1 MPRDSENSMTNVE
14 QAEKFW
20 QQLLTA
26 PSLTENDRTL
36 AEQNSELLL
45 LAFSRSAFLAETLIQ
60 KPSFLSR
67 VISPLAQY
75 ANEQHDTLSEDQ
87 QQEREGGADVI
98 ENKIKAEYQSA
109 LNDKLANTSNE
120 DALFKVL
127 REYRNLEMARITFFD
142 ILNKQPIETSLLRV
156 SALADVLINGAY
168 HWIYHHLSVR
178 YGKPQSNDHD
188 MHMYILGMGKL
199 GGREL
204 NFSSDIDLIFAYPEK
219 GETQGGRKN
228 IENQQFFTKVAQ
240 KLIQALNKVTNDG
253 QVYRV
258 DMRLR
263 PFGDSGPLVMHF
275 AALEDYYQDQ
285 GRHWERF
292 AMVKARIINDDNS
305 QDVKWLQSIL
315 HPFTFR
321 RYLDF
326 TTLDALRNM
335 KKLIATEIRRRR
347 LNNNIK
353 LGPGGI
359 REVEFFAQSFQLI
372 HGGREPALQSKSL
385 LRTLTALSELSIVES
400 SVTEQLKHDY
410 LFLRKVEHTL
420 QQCQDRQTQT
430 LPEESWQQVA
440 LTEVLSCESYTA
452 FLHQLDAIMAR
463 IHGHFNELVEES
475 HETHSEEDQL
485 FIACQDAWRL
495 SLQEEEFAET
505 FSDHLSSKDI
515 AGIYLTLTTFKDKQR
530 NYRIGQKGEDTLNKL
545 LPEILYVLIN
555 QHPNNAVQVL
565 NRLLGV
571 IEAITGRTTYLDLLL
586 ENPDVL
592 KQLVKLCE
600 RSDWIAQEIKRFPLL
615 LDELLTPLYLGQQN
629 TDIHTSKKEYQLE
642 LRETM
647 LRVEQDD
654 VEMLMDGLRQ
664 FKLCQQLRIAAS
676 DISDSLP
683 INNVSDK
690 LTVLAEVILEHA
702 LNAAWMQMRQR
713 YGVPSHLEGNEK
725 GFAVIGYGK
734 LGGYELGYG
743 SDLDLV
749 FLHNAPRGIS
759 TDGKKSL
766 EAQQFYIKLA
776 QRIMHLLNTKT
787 LFGQLYETDLRLRPS
802 GNAGLLCC
810 HIEGFE
816 KYQNE
821 EAWTWEHQAL
831 VRARAIC
838 GDTNLLE
845 DFNRVRNTILSQ
857 TRDAQTL
864 ATDVCKMRV
873 KMREHLLSKSNE
885 KVDLKQCVGGIT
897 DIEFMAQYL
906 VLAHA
911 QSVEGMTMYPDNLR
925 IFDAAVQGNII
936 TPDTAS
942 KLQKAYL
949 KLREQYHHLT
959 LADTKYADQSEEL
972 DAIREQVSL
981 HWNALFGP
989 CDDG

>member
-1 MPRDSENSMTNVE
+1 MPIDNENSMTNLE
-14 QAEKFW
+14 QADKLW
-20 QQLLTA
+20 QQLLDSPA
-26 PSLTENDRTL
+26 LTETDRVIVENHRE
-36 AEQNSELLL
+36 ALLS
-45 LAFSRSAFLAETLIQ
+45 AFARSAFLAETLIQ
-60 KPSFLSR
+60 KPAFISR
-67 VISPLAQY
+67 VVDPLSNLTDSDSTITHFSAELKIKLE
-75 ANEQHDTLSEDQ
+75 ALKSED
-87 QQEREGGADVI
+87 ELL
-98 ENKIKAEYQSA
+98 KI
-109 LNDKLANTSNE
+109 
-120 DALFKVL
+120 L
-127 REYRNLEMARITFFD
+127 REYRNQEMARITFLD
-142 ILNKQPIETSLLRV
+142 VLNKQNIEDSLAQV
-156 SALADVLINGAY
+156 SALADALINSAY
-168 HWIYHHLSVR
+168 HWIYQHLALR
-178 YGKPQSNDHD
+178 YGTPKSDNQD

-219 GETQGGRKN
+219 GETRGGKKSL
-228 IENQQFFTKVAQ
+228 EHQQFFTKLAQ

-292 AMVKARIINDDNS
+292 AMVKARVINDDSSDNAS
-305 QDVKWLQSIL
+305 WLKGIL

-347 LNNNIK
+347 LSNNIK
-353 LGPGGI
+353 LGAGGI

-385 LRTLTALSELSIVES
+385 LHTLDVLSELDIVES
-400 SVTEQLKHDY
+400 EVTKQLKQDY

-420 QQCQDRQTQT
+420 QQSQDRQTQT
-430 LPEESWQQVA
+430 LPDEPWQQNA
-440 LTEVLSCESYTA
+440 LIDVMGFADYSDFLTHVDEV
-452 FLHQLDAIMAR
+452 MAR
-463 IHGHFNELVEES
+463 IHGHFNELVEEC
-475 HETHSEEDQL
+475 HDTHSDEDQL

-495 SLQEEEFAET
+495 SLQEDEFTET
-505 FSDHLSSKDI
+505 FSDYLSSRESNQI
-515 AGIYLTLTTFKDKQR
+515 FIILFAFKDKQR
-530 NYRIGQKGEDTLNKL
+530 NYRIGQRGEDTLNKL
-545 LPEILYVLIN
+545 LPEILYVLIK
-555 QHPNNAVQVL
+555 QHPNHTAQVL
-565 NRLLGV
+565 SRLLGV

-592 KQLVKLCE
+592 KQLVRLCE
-600 RSDWIAQEIKRFPLL
+600 RSDWIAQEIRRFPLL

-629 TDIHTSKKEYQLE
+629 TDIKTSKKEYQLE

-647 LRVEQDD
+647 LRIEQDD

-676 DISDSLP
+676 DISESLP

-690 LTVLAEVILEHA
+690 LTVLAEVILEHVV
-702 LNAAWMQMRQR
+702 NAAWMQMRQR
-713 YGVPSHLEGNEK
+713 FGVPSHLEGNDK

-749 FLHNAPRGIS
+749 FIHNAPRSSS
-759 TDGKKSL
+759 TDGKKSI

-810 HIEGFE
+810 HINGFE
-816 KYQNE
+816 KYQVE

-838 GDTNLLE
+838 GDASLL
-845 DFNRVRNTILSQ
+845 DNFAQVRHSILSQ
-857 TRDAQTL
+857 SRDTQTL
-864 ATDVCKMRV
+864 SQDVCKMRI
-873 KMREHLLSKSNE
+873 KMREHLLAKNNE
-885 KVDLKQCVGGIT
+885 KVDLKQCEGGIT
-897 DIEFMAQYL
+897 DIEFIAQYL
-906 VLAHA
+906 VLANA
-911 QSVEGMTMYPDNLR
+911 CTVKAMTEYPDNLR
-925 IFDAAVQGNII
+925 IFDVAASTDII
-936 TPDTAS
+936 DTPTAQ

-949 KLREQYHHLT
+949 RLREQYHHLT

-972 DAIREQVSL
+972 DIIREQVRQ
-981 HWNALFGP
+981 HWDTLFGRRS
-989 CDDG
+989 D

>member
-1 MPRDSENSMTNVE
+1 MPTDNENSMTNIE
-14 QAEKFW
+14 LAEKFW
-20 QQLLTA
+20 KQLLTA
-26 PSLTENDRTL
+26 PDISTADKALIETHRATL
-36 AEQNSELLL
+36 FS
-45 LAFSRSAFLAETLIQ
+45 AFSRSAFLAETLIQ
-60 KPSFLSR
+60 KPAMISR
-67 VISPLAQY
+67 VIEPAPNLICDSIQQNQAQQSQETRKKP
-75 ANEQHDTLSEDQ
+75 NEGASSELYFNAELSTILETTKSED
-87 QQEREGGADVI
+87 ELLR
-98 ENKIKAEYQSA
+98 
-109 LNDKLANTSNE
+109 
-120 DALFKVL
+120 VL
-127 REYRNLEMARITFFD
+127 REYRNQEMARITFLD
-142 ILNKQPIETSLLRV
+142 VLNKQDIETSLAQV
-156 SALADVLINGAY
+156 SALADALITRAY
-168 HWIYHHLSVR
+168 HWIYKHLAHR
-178 YGKPQSNDHD
+178 YGTPQSSSQD

-219 GETQGGRKN
+219 GEINGSRKA
-228 IENQQFFTKVAQ
+228 IEHQQFFTKLAQ

-275 AALEDYYQDQ
+275 AAVEDYYQDQ

-292 AMVKARIINDDNS
+292 AMVKARVINDDNS
-305 QDVKWLQSIL
+305 DNVKWLKSIL

-347 LNNNIK
+347 LSNNIK
-353 LGPGGI
+353 LGAGGI

-385 LRTLTALSELSIVES
+385 LRTLDVLSELDIVEND
-400 SVTEQLKHDY
+400 VTQQLKQDY
-410 LFLRKVEHTL
+410 FLLRKVEHTL
-420 QQCQDRQTQT
+420 QQSQDRQTQT
-430 LPEESWQQVA
+430 LPEEPWQKAA
-440 LTEVLSCESYTA
+440 LIDVMGFNTYSE
-452 FLHQLDAIMAR
+452 FLTQLDDAMAR

-475 HETHSEEDQL
+475 HDTHSDEDQL
-485 FIACQDAWRL
+485 FTACQDAWRL

-505 FSDHLSSKDI
+505 FSDHLSLKDTKEI
-515 AGIYLTLTTFKDKQR
+515 FAILVAFKEKQR
-530 NYRIGQKGEDTLNKL
+530 NYRIGQRGEDTLNKL

-555 QHPNNAVQVL
+555 QHPNHTAQVL
-565 NRLLGV
+565 SRLLGV

-592 KQLVKLCE
+592 KQLVRLCE

-629 TDIHTSKKEYQLE
+629 TDIQTSKQEYQLE

-647 LRVEQDD
+647 LRIEQDD

-676 DISDSLP
+676 DISESLP

-690 LTVLAEVILEHA
+690 LTVLAEVILEHVV
-702 LNAAWMQMRQR
+702 NAAWVQMRQR
-713 YGVPSHLEGNEK
+713 YGAPSHLEGNNK

-749 FLHNAPRGIS
+749 FLHNAPRTS
-759 TDGKKSL
+759 VTDGKKSL

-810 HIEGFE
+810 HIDGFE
-816 KYQNE
+816 KYQVE

-831 VRARAIC
+831 VRARAIY
-838 GDTNLLE
+838 GDESLLG
-845 DFNRVRNTILSQ
+845 DFRRVRHTILCQ
-857 TRDAQTL
+857 TRDSKTL
-864 ATDVCKMRV
+864 SDDVRKMRI
-873 KMREHLLSKSNE
+873 KMREHLLSKDTK
-885 KVDLKQCVGGIT
+885 KVDLKQCEGGIT

-906 VLAHA
+906 VLANA
-911 QSVEGMTMYPDNLR
+911 QTVVEMTEFPDNLR
-925 IFDAAVQGNII
+925 IFEVATKANII
-936 TPDTAS
+936 DAKTAQ
-942 KLQKAYL
+942 KLQNAYL
-949 KLREQYHHLT
+949 RLREQYHHLT

-972 DAIREQVSL
+972 DVIREQVRQ
-981 HWNALFGP
+981 HWHTLFGKP
-989 CDDG
+989 AE